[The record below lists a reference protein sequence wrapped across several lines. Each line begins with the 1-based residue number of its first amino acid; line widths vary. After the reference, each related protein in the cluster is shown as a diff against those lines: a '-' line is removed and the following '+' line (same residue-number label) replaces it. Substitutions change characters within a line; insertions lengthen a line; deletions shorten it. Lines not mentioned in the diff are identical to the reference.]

1 MVDWSDD
8 RIAALSDQD
17 LKNLLVNAERKSAA
31 AIVAQCKAEMEKRD
45 AAKPRKAAKPRT
57 ELKEF
62 EHDMSGQLAAVGK
75 EMAEKYDLS
84 EETAKAKSAGVKGF
98 RSHKLLDA
106 KGYAKLGGHQRDG
119 TVAVD
124 RYISYRRGNDIVS
137 LGVWLLKDAPI
148 EDHEFH
154 VSAPGRNDRGRQA
167 FCRGA
172 ARHFGKGCAGDAADA
187 RLQGPAERR
196 RGIRRGAGEDHGLDN
211 TRHCEE
217 RSDEAIHLAATMDC
231 FAALAMTDRQKPE
244 ETTMSQAQSASFSS
258 LAPSASPRHRISGS
272 RNMRCRRRARARC
285 CCAPSG
291 CRSIP
296 ICAGA

>member
-17 LKNLLVNAERKSAA
+17 LKNLLANAERKAVA
-31 AIVAQCKAEMEKRD
+31 QVIAQCKAEMERRD
-45 AAKPRKAAKPRT
+45 AARPRRATKQHT

-62 EHDMSGQLAAVGK
+62 EHDVSGRLAAVGK

-84 EETAKAKSAGVKGF
+84 EETAKAKSADVKGF

-124 RYISYRRGNDIVS
+124 RYISYRRGNDVVT

-154 VSAPGRNDRGRQA
+154 VSAPAEMIEG
-167 FCRGA
+167 
-172 ARHFGKGCAGDAADA
+172 GKPFSEVRPGISEKD
-187 RLQGPAERR
+187 LQQ
-196 RGIRRGAGEDHGLDN
+196 
-211 TRHCEE
+211 TRHI
-217 RSDEAIHLAATMDC
+217 RAFKDLPSAAAAFD
-231 FAALAMTDRQKPE
+231 AALAKIT
-244 ETTMSQAQSASFSS
+244 A
-258 LAPSASPRHRISGS
+258 
-272 RNMRCRRRARARC
+272 
-285 CCAPSG
+285 
-291 CRSIP
+291 
-296 ICAGA
+296 